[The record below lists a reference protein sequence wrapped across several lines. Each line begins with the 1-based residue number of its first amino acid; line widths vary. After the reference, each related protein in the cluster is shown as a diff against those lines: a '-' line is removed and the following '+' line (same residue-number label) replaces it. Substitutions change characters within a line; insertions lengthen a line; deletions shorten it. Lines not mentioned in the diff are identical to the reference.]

1 MLWGNPSEP
10 FLLEI
15 NIDKSVNAY
24 PKIAFGYPIT
34 EIELYLLQNRVTWKE
49 RK

>member
-1 MLWGNPSEP
+1 MLWEEPSEP

-15 NIDKSVNAY
+15 RIDKSVNAY

-34 EIELYLLQNRVTWKE
+34 EMEPFAKPLDMEGT
-49 RK
+49 